1 MNILTG
7 KALKSILLIGAGARE
22 HAIADAL
29 CRKREIRLLVVAHND
44 NPGLASMAAVL
55 KLHEETAAEWIA
67 DWAHH
72 QAVHLA
78 VIGLEDPLA
87 VGLPDRL
94 ATKGIPTVGPSHTAA
109 QLETSKLFARDL
121 MRRHNIAGQVEY
133 RYICDVDSLREYLA
147 SSSKEFALK
156 PVGLTAGKGVQV
168 MGEQLGSLTEAIAY
182 GRKVITERI
191 GGEAGI
197 IVEERIVG
205 PEFTLQ
211 AFVDGKTVLPM
222 PLVRDFK
229 RAFEGDQGPN
239 TGGMGSYSQPD
250 GLLPYVT
257 RQQYGQAVGILRH
270 IVKALRSEGIEY
282 RGVMYGQFMMTR
294 EGMRLIEIN
303 ARFGDPEAINVLALL
318 ENDFVDVCQAIVNGD
333 LHKVDLRFQPKATV
347 CKYIVPPGYGEVP
360 QEGAQISL
368 DRYGIE
374 SLGVKVYFAK
384 VKQRDSVLLTTTSRA
399 VALLGIGDSIPEA
412 ESAVDEALQYVE
424 GDFQVRRDIGKA
436 STLQS
441 DQRRFAEVRA

>member
-1 MNILTG
+1 MSMLSG
-7 KALKSILLIGAGARE
+7 KAPKSILLVGAGARE

-29 CRKREIRLLVVAHND
+29 CRKRDIRLLVVAHND
-44 NPGLASMAAVL
+44 NPGLASLADVL
-55 KLHEETAAEWIA
+55 ERHEETDAKWIA
-67 DWAHH
+67 DWAHD
-72 QAVHLA
+72 QSVHLA

-87 VGLPDRL
+87 VGLPDQL
-94 ATKGIPTVGPSHTAA
+94 AKKGIPTVGPCQAAA
-109 QLETSKLFARDL
+109 QLETSKLFTRDL
-121 MRRHNIAGQVEY
+121 MRRYNIAGQVEY
-133 RYICDVDSLREYLA
+133 RYISDVGSLREYLS

-156 PVGLTAGKGVQV
+156 PIGLTAGKGVRV
-168 MGEQLGSLTEAIAY
+168 MGEQLGSLAEAIAY
-182 GRKVITERI
+182 GEKVIKERI
-191 GGEAGI
+191 GGVAGI

-257 RQQYGQAVGILRH
+257 RQQYGEAVDILRH

-282 RGVMYGQFMMTR
+282 RGIMYGQFMMTH

-303 ARFGDPEAINVLALL
+303 ARFGDPEAMNVLPLL
-318 ENDFVDVCQAIVNGD
+318 ENDFVDVCQAIVDGD
-333 LHKVDLRFQPKATV
+333 LHKVNLRFQPKATV
-347 CKYIVPPGYGEVP
+347 CKYIVPRGYGSVP
-360 QEGAQISL
+360 REGAQISL
-368 DRYGIE
+368 KRSRIE

-384 VKQRDSVLLTTTSRA
+384 VERRDSVLLTTTSRT
-399 VALLGIGDSIPEA
+399 VALLGIGDSISEA
-412 ESAVDEALQYVE
+412 ESVVEEALQYVE
-424 GDFQVRRDIGKA
+424 GDFHVRHDIGKA
-436 STLQS
+436 RTLQT
-441 DQRRFAEVRA
+441 DQRRFEKVRV